1 MIDRMHQDQR
11 LVSPG
16 TLLLAHPN
24 LQDVN
29 FRRSVILMLADSVE
43 QGSMGVVLND
53 QTGSTL
59 GAKDLEML
67 QSPLAQVPGGPVA
80 QRQLLLLGE
89 DPCVSRPLRRP
100 TNSRGERIQ
109 SACVHGTCAGTRAIA
124 V

>member
-59 GAKDLEML
+59 GAEDLEML
-67 QSPLAQVPGGPVA
+67 QSPLARVPVYSGGPVA
-80 QRQLLLLGE
+80 
-89 DPCVSRPLRRP
+89 
-100 TNSRGERIQ
+100 
-109 SACVHGTCAGTRAIA
+109 
-124 V
+124 